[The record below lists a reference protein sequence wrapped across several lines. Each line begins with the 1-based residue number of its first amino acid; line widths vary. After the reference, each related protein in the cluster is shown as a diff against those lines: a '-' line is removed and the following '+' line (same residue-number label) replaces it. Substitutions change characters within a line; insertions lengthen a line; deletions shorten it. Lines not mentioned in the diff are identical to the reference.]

1 MKISSLIVAVFS
13 FIGMYIAL
21 IITTIIIDPSNDVEL
36 VLYAICI
43 LTSVIITCTYIITT
57 KINDLKQHI
66 NSDNNDKIS

>member
-21 IITTIIIDPSNDVEL
+21 IITTIIINPSNDVEL
-36 VLYAICI
+36 VLYAFCI

-57 KINDLKQHI
+57 KINDLKQHV
-66 NSDNNDKIS
+66 DNNDKLN